1 MFAQVTYPTKGSLLS
16 SCDQPTVS
24 IPAVSNSVP
33 LLSDC
38 RFRPALPQ
46 DRRSIRLLLHTAPPA
61 DSAQQPLL
69 SLRIGGLLALLLCGL
84 LLLGGL
90 QLLLYGTLTLC
101 VVAFLSWLNSRLFE
115 DWQNYWVVEWVD
127 APNGRVIACGQLSHY
142 PIFSVLSDVVV
153 APRYRQQGI
162 GSFLVTSMVDIART
176 RNQPLYLACKPERVK
191 FYQRLGFVAI
201 KPQLLPSSLNRA
213 LGLRQHTQLLPLRL
227 SKLR

>member
-142 PIFSVLSDVVV
+142 PIFSLLNFFTSS
-153 APRYRQQGI
+153 
-162 GSFLVTSMVDIART
+162 SFLEYRFKTPS
-176 RNQPLYLACKPERVK
+176 
-191 FYQRLGFVAI
+191 QRAFALFPGTLLLHTVI
-201 KPQLLPSSLNRA
+201 LLPGMA
-213 LGLRQHTQLLPLRL
+213 
-227 SKLR
+227 